1 VRQPHARLAEVPIM
15 RTCRCGSLLLMLAA
29 VAAMTIAVNTG
40 ANAVAAEPE
49 TLATSA
55 GVPVALG
62 AGPVAVTL
70 APAAGKALSAR
81 LAAVGQ
87 DRKLY
92 LVAKGLGTDQPPETI
107 YQLYL
112 GLPQGTAPNP
122 NGPYYVGALNFFNAV
137 RRGAE
142 AGQPDPRFLSFEVTS
157 LLKTLRTGN
166 ALGDNATVTIVPA
179 GKPRASARPVI
190 AEIALV
196 AQ

>member
-1 VRQPHARLAEVPIM
+1 M
-15 RTCRCGSLLLMLAA
+15 
-29 VAAMTIAVNTG
+29 
-40 ANAVAAEPE
+40 
-49 TLATSA
+49 
-55 GVPVALG
+55 
-62 AGPVAVTL
+62 
-70 APAAGKALSAR
+70 SAR

-179 GKPRASARPVI
+179 ASPCASARPVI
-190 AEIALV
+190 AEIAPRRAIGAIRRPKGTATDNLNDQLKIV
-196 AQ
+196 FCCADTLHAIGSRAIAFHHIGGR